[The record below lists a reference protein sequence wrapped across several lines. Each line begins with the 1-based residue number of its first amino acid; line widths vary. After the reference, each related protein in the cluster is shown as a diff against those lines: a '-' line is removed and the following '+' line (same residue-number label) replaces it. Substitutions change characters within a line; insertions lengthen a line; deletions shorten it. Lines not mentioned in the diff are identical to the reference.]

1 MDNQLLAGRFDGVV
15 FDLGGNVHDLGELA
29 A

>member
-1 MDNQLLAGRFDGVV
+1 MDNQLMADRLDGVV